1 MANTLRIKRRASTG
15 SSGAPSSLKNAE
27 LAYNEADNILYY
39 GFGDNGSGDATTI
52 PAIAG
57 SGAFTTLG
65 TNQTITG
72 NKTFSGT
79 VALGSSAT
87 ATTQTAGNNSTAVAT
102 TAYVDSAITAA
113 SYNFNISDGT
123 NSQSIDDGNTLT
135 VTGGTGVTA
144 TVSATDTL
152 TLAIGQAVG
161 ISDSVTFAGLT
172 INGASIIFEGATAN
186 DYETTLTVTDPTADR
201 TITLPD
207 ATGTVA
213 LLGSIAL
220 GTDTTG
226 NYMSDVTAGTGV
238 TVTHTP
244 GEASSATIA
253 IGQAV
258 GTTDSPTFGGLT
270 INGASIIFEGATA
283 NDYETTF
290 TVTDPTADRTLT
302 FPDATGTLALLG
314 TIALGTDTTGNY
326 MSGVTAG
333 TGVTIT
339 HTPGEGSDATIA
351 IGQAVGTTDSP
362 TFAGVTADNI
372 KIGVTGANEI
382 DTSSGNL
389 TIDSAGGTVTV
400 DDNLIITGDLTVQGN
415 TTTLETSTIVVEDK
429 NIVLANVGSP
439 DNTTADGAGITVE
452 AGADVDKTFNWVS
465 STAAW
470 TSSENMDLATGKAYY
485 INGTSVLNATTL
497 GSNVVSSSLTSVGT
511 ITTGTW
517 SATAIAV
524 NKGGTGAT
532 DAATA
537 RTNLGLAINTDVQA
551 YDAELA
557 AIAGLTSAAD
567 KLPYFTGSGTASL
580 ATFTSFGRSLVDDAD
595 ASAARTTLGL
605 GTIATQNSNNVSI
618 TGGSID
624 GITIDCGTF

>member
-1 MANTLRIKRRASTG
+1 MANTLRIKRRSSVGST
-15 SSGAPSSLKNAE
+15 GAPSSLKNAE

-39 GFGDNGSGDATTI
+39 GFGDDGSGNATTI

-79 VALGSSAT
+79 VALGSSAS
-87 ATTQTAGNNSTAVAT
+87 ATTQSAGNNSTAVAT
-102 TAYVDSAITAA
+102 TAYVDSAISA
-113 SYNFNISDGT
+113 SAYNFTISDGT
-123 NSQSIDDGNTLT
+123 NTQSIDDGNTLT
-135 VTGGTGVTA
+135 VSGGTGVTA

-161 ISDSVTFAGLT
+161 VSDSVTFAGLT

-201 TITLPD
+201 TITLPN

-226 NYMSDVTAGTGV
+226 NYMSDVSAGTGV
-238 TVTHTP
+238 SVSHTP
-244 GEASSATIA
+244 GEGSTATIS
-253 IGQAV
+253 IGQEVA
-258 GTTDSPTFGGLT
+258 TSSSPTFVGLT
-270 INGASIIFEGATA
+270 INGASITFEGATA
-283 NDYETTF
+283 NDYETTL
-290 TVTDPTADRTLT
+290 TVTDPTADRTITL
-302 FPDATGTLALLG
+302 PNATGTVALLG
-314 TIALGTDTTGNY
+314 SIALGTDTTGNY

-372 KIGVTGANEI
+372 KIGITGANEI
-382 DTSSGNL
+382 DTSTGNL

-429 NIVLANVGSP
+429 NIVLANVTLP
-439 DNTTADGAGITVE
+439 DNSTANGAGITVE

-470 TSSENMDLATGKAYY
+470 TSSENMDLASGKAYY

-497 GSNVVSSSLTSVGT
+497 GSNVVNSSLTSVGT

-567 KLPYFTGSGTASL
+567 RLPYFTGSGTASL
-580 ATFTSFGRSLVDDAD
+580 ATFTTFGRSLVDDAD

-605 GTIATQNSNNVSI
+605 GTMSTQNSNNVSI

>member
-201 TITLPD
+201 TITLPN